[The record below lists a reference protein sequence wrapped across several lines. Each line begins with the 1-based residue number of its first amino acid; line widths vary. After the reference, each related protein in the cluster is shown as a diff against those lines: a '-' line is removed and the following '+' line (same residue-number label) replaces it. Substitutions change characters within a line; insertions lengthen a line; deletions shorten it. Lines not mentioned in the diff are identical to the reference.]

1 MINLIARMS
10 EVQFDSEMPYKHLDA
25 DQGSLASIEHDL
37 TVLKQDTTCF
47 SGTNISEEVNRGSKM
62 SKLYQLAGLIY
73 FERVLKRYPN
83 SIRVARWSGEAF
95 DLLRELVVCER
106 PFPLFFIACE
116 AHTDTQRELIL
127 SILERTHNR
136 SNQRRLYPIQAMIES
151 MWVQHDLISDSNTEE
166 RVYVDT
172 LNAVMSS
179 NELLPTL
186 A

>member
-10 EVQFDSEMPYKHLDA
+10 EVQFESEMSYKHNDA
-25 DQGSLASIEHDL
+25 DQGSLDSIEHDL
-37 TVLKQDTTCF
+37 MAIKQGTTYF
-47 SGTNISEEVNRGSKM
+47 SGTNSSEEVNRGNKM

-83 SIRVARWSGEAF
+83 NVRVARWSGEAF
-95 DLLRELVVCER
+95 DLLRELVICER

-127 SILERTHNR
+127 STLERTHER
-136 SNQRRLYPIQAMIES
+136 SNQRRLYAIQAMIES
-151 MWVQHDLISDSNTEE
+151 MWVQHDLISDSNTEG
-166 RVYVDT
+166 RFYADT

-179 NELLPTL
+179 NKLLPTL